1 MKQGDDE
8 MPAGQVTD
16 LGLTTEIPHRRAAR
30 PVGVPQILVQ
40 VFPAAH
46 EMVPF
51 FRSTTPPHRLPGNW
65 TCKPRFPRSTPDTSV
80 TFLPDTMTT
89 DSPTPLLSTT
99 RPFRTVTKDAR
110 VSPSPGRTSRRNL
123 GYGAKPSTYTPTRPP
138 SFRQTLPSG
147 KLRVPDR
154 SLTV

>member
-1 MKQGDDE
+1 MFNPDTVAKMGEDCPMIKE
-8 MPAGQVTD
+8 AGYEGVVFDVEVTRGGMLLVDSLEEAFKKCKAAD
-16 LGLTTEIPHRRAAR
+16 LVVMVTT
-30 PVGVPQILVQ
+30 
-40 VFPAAH
+40 
-46 EMVPF
+46 
-51 FRSTTPPHRLPGNW
+51 SHRLPGNW

-138 SFRQTLPSG
+138 SFRQTFPS
-147 KLRVPDR
+147 
-154 SLTV
+154 